1 MKEAPPRERVKQGQ
15 NLPVGEV
22 GGWHRLRR
30 DRPPWQRRLRG
41 VRWHLLMALLGLVAA
56 GAGSLWA
63 LSEPQVDVSLS
74 SSGYDV
80 AGNHFS
86 PTGPGVYQAGG
97 ASVVISVQGGR
108 TKAAASALL
117 NGRHM
122 TGVCSVSGDAAE
134 ETCRFSLDSLNL
146 TSEDRATGN
155 GWSRVY
161 NDGRRM
167 GIRTTGAAPLP
178 VPFALGR

>member
-1 MKEAPPRERVKQGQ
+1 
-15 NLPVGEV
+15 
-22 GGWHRLRR
+22 
-30 DRPPWQRRLRG
+30 
-41 VRWHLLMALLGLVAA
+41 MALVGLVAA

-63 LSEPQVDVSLS
+63 LSEPDVDASLS

-80 AGNHFS
+80 AGNHLS
-86 PTGPGVYQAGG
+86 LTGPGVYQAGG
-97 ASVVISVQGGR
+97 ASLVISVQGGR

-122 TGVCSVSGDAAE
+122 TGVCTVSGDATGE
-134 ETCRFSLDSLNL
+134 SCRFNLDSLGL

-155 GWSRVY
+155 GWSRLY
-161 NDGRRM
+161 NDGRRVR
-167 GIRTTGAAPLP
+167 IRTTGAAPVP